1 MLTAFV
7 RAFQT
12 PDLRKKMLVTLG
24 LIALFRLGASLPTPG
39 IAEKNVAYCSNLAT
53 SAGSSTAGVLA
64 IVNLLSGQA
73 LLRLSVFALGIMPYI
88 TASIILQLLTVVIPR
103 LETLK
108 QEGQAGQARITQY
121 TRYLT
126 VGLAV
131 LQSTGYIELA
141 RSGTLFNGCGA
152 SGSANALIPNGGI
165 FNIATMVICMVS
177 GTTVIMWMG
186 ELITDRGVGNGMSV
200 LIFTTVIS
208 VIPGEILAI
217 YRDKSA
223 FYAGVAILV
232 VVAIVA
238 FIVFMEQAQRRIP
251 VQYAK
256 RMVGRRMYGGTSTY
270 IPMKVNQAGV
280 IPVIFASSLL
290 YIPTLGAQLFGSTTH
305 PQGWVSWVER
315 YLAQGT
321 SSSLSTGGFYMLLF
335 FVLIVGFT
343 YFYVSITFNPTEVAD
358 NMKKY
363 GGFIPGI
370 RPGRP
375 TAEYLSY
382 VLSRLTAPGSAYLG
396 VIALFPLLALTA
408 IGVGQQFPFSG
419 VSLLIMVGVGLDTVK
434 QIESQLQQRNYEGF
448 LR

>member
-24 LIALFRLGASLPTPG
+24 LIALFRFGASLPTPG
-39 IAEKNVAYCSNLAT
+39 IDEKNVSLCSNLAT
-53 SAGSSTAGVLA
+53 AAGSSSANVLA

-73 LLRLSVFALGIMPYI
+73 LLHLSVFALGIMPYI

-108 QEGQAGQARITQY
+108 QEGQAGQAKITQY

-141 RSGTLFNGCGA
+141 RSGTLFNGCGTA
-152 SGSANALIPNGGI
+152 TQDPLIPNGSV
-165 FNIATMVICMVS
+165 FTVATMVICMVA

-208 VIPGEILAI
+208 VIPGELLLI
-217 YRDKSA
+217 YRDKGA
-223 FYAGVAILV
+223 FVAAVALV
-232 VVAIVA
+232 VVIAIVA
-238 FIVFMEQAQRRIP
+238 FVVFMEQAQRRIP

-280 IPVIFASSLL
+280 IPVIFGSSLL
-290 YIPTLGAQLFGSTTH
+290 YIPTLAAQLFGNSTN
-305 PQGWVSWVER
+305 PQGWVAWVDR
-315 YLAQGT
+315 YIEQ
-321 SSSLSTGGFYMLLF
+321 SSSPLYMLAF
-335 FVLIVGFT
+335 FLLIIGFT
-343 YFYVSITFNPTEVAD
+343 YFYVSITFNPTEISD

-382 VLSRLTAPGSAYLG
+382 VLSRLTAPGSVYLG
-396 VIALFPLLALTA
+396 AVALFPLLALAA
-408 IGVGQQFPFSG
+408 IGVANEFPFSG